1 MPAYG
6 AITNR
11 SSAPLALQRPR
22 DAAWI
27 GGIEGHRSAMF
38 RFGAETTSIHGR
50 SATEGQRCR
59 MNGRGAEGR
68 RRRPPRCE
76 RKQAG
81 SQGHPQRRPWPT
93 SSTRKEIS
101 TMIEY
106 LIGSRPPG
114 ALPSQGSNL
123 AAAGDGSSSAVLV
136 RSSHRPMRLR
146 GHYVRPSV
154 PREQHHPRPHRR
166 AGFNMALET
175 SSIADDF

>member
-1 MPAYG
+1 
-6 AITNR
+6 
-11 SSAPLALQRPR
+11 
-22 DAAWI
+22 
-27 GGIEGHRSAMF
+27 
-38 RFGAETTSIHGR
+38 
-50 SATEGQRCR
+50 
-59 MNGRGAEGR
+59 
-68 RRRPPRCE
+68 
-76 RKQAG
+76 
-81 SQGHPQRRPWPT
+81 
-93 SSTRKEIS
+93 
-101 TMIEY
+101 MIEY